1 MILVADIGG
10 TKIAATRVDKDGTLC
25 ADIRQTPTPALQ
37 GAVSVVDATVTLL
50 TSLQQPEDIAVA
62 ISTAGVVDTASGTVL
77 AATSS
82 IPGWG
87 GTRLAALVSK
97 RLGLPTWVLGDGN
110 AFGVGL
116 SLEFRATDLL
126 ALVVG
131 TGIGGSLILA
141 GDPILGAHHAGGH
154 LGHGVAPEAA
164 GMPCPCGRTGHLE
177 AVASG
182 QGILAWYH
190 ARGGDPAVTTT
201 RELIGRPA
209 DKLAHAALVTGGT
222 ALGAAAGGLVNAIDP
237 ELVVVAGSVAR
248 AGDPWESALRAAY
261 ENTLIPSVSTT
272 RLEISVAGAETAL
285 RGAAH
290 YVMRRMTA

>member
-10 TKIAATRVDKDGTLC
+10 TKIAATRFDNAGARCVD
-25 ADIRQTPTPALQ
+25 IYQNPTPAQQ
-37 GAVSVVDATVTLL
+37 GAIGVVDATVALL
-50 TSLQQPEDIAVA
+50 TSLQRREDVAVA
-62 ISTAGVVDTASGTVL
+62 ISTAGVVDTVSGTVIS
-77 AATSS
+77 ATSS

-87 GTRLAALVSK
+87 GTRLAALISE

-116 SLEFRATDLL
+116 SLEFEATN
-126 ALVVG
+126 LVVLVAG
-131 TGIGGSLILA
+131 TGIGGSVILA
-141 GDPILGAHHAGGH
+141 GDPVLGTHHAGGH
-154 LGHGVAPEAA
+154 LGHVVSPEAA

-182 QGILAWYH
+182 YGILAWYH
-190 ARGGDPAVTTT
+190 AHGGDAAVTTT

-209 DKLAHAALVTGGT
+209 DKAAHAALVTGGR

-237 ELVVVAGSVAR
+237 ELVVVAGSIAR
-248 AGDPWESALRAAY
+248 AGDPWESAVRAAY
-261 ENTLIPSVSTT
+261 QDTLIPSVSAT
-272 RLEISVAGAETAL
+272 RLEVSAAGAETAL

-290 YVMRRMTA
+290 YVMRRMSA